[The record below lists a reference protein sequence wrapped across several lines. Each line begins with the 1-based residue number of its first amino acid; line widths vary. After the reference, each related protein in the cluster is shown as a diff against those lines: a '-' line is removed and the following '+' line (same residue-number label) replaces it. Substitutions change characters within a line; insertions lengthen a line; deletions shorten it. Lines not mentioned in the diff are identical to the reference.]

1 MRTRKISTNWN
12 RAFLA
17 LFFCAAL
24 VSGGAIEKLAGS
36 LKRPQ
41 TANHGRAVHKANI
54 PLAPFSPPRG
64 LHAQL
69 DVRGVYLIWENEG
82 EMPPSSMQF
91 DYRIYRREKGSPH
104 AVSIP
109 YLRAI
114 LHTREGERWTGVD
127 TTFKWEKTYLYSVR
141 PVTRVYSQSGKLIS
155 EIEGDETAAIE
166 ITTHDIFPPAIPE
179 RLLAVVTQFRG
190 KNFVDLLWA
199 PNVEK
204 DIAGYN
210 VYRREEN
217 GEAARINSSPVTILS
232 LQDLN
237 ALPAHTYFY
246 SISAIDK
253 HGNESARSQEA
264 KAMLQ

>member
-1 MRTRKISTNWN
+1 MRWHMT
-12 RAFLA
+12 FLA
-17 LFFCAAL
+17 LFFCTALAWGGESEKAAL
-24 VSGGAIEKLAGS
+24 KKSQPVS
-36 LKRPQ
+36 
-41 TANHGRAVHKANI
+41 HGRAVYSTNI
-54 PLAPFSPPRG
+54 PPAPFSPPKG

-69 DVRGVYLIWENEG
+69 DVRGVYLIWENDG
-82 EMPPSSMQF
+82 ETPPSSMQF
-91 DYRIYRREKGSPH
+91 DYRVYRREKGSLNR
-104 AVSIP
+104 AVVP

-155 EIEGDETAAIE
+155 EIEGDESAPIE
-166 ITTHDIFPPAIPE
+166 ITTHDVFPPAIPE
-179 RLLAVVTQFRG
+179 RLLAVVSQFRG

-199 PNVEK
+199 PNTDK

-237 ALPAHTYFY
+237 VFPAHTYFY
-246 SISAIDK
+246 SISAVDK

-264 KAMLQ
+264 RAMLQ